1 MFTINVQSTAKSPWS
16 IPLLTLPWFNRLSF
30 VFSFPPM
37 YLIVCR
43 NLFTDLSCFQLLV
56 IYYPFGALNA
66 HQLINPTIDKFPFL
80 QPLWSWKKSKNICVK
95 SHGISDFH
103 FFIFEKGDKHHFI
116 IVWKNTVGPKFFLT
130 SQKAFMTKGNSPMFG
145 LIKKIVHFT
154 A

>member
-1 MFTINVQSTAKSPWS
+1 MEHTIVHTSLIQQVILCIQFSSHVPDRLQKFLHWLILFS
-16 IPLLTLPWFNRLSF
+16 IISHILSF
-30 VFSFPPM
+30 WC
-37 YLIVCR
+37 LKC
-43 NLFTDLSCFQLLV
+43 T
-56 IYYPFGALNA
+56 
-66 HQLINPTIDKFPFL
+66 PTIDKFPFL